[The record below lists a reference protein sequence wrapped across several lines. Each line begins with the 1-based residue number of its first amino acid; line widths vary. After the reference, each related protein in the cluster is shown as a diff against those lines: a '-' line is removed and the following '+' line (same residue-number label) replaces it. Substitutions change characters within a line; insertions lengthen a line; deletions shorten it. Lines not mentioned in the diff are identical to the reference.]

1 MGTKVRILV
10 AGLIAGVMYKPDQV
24 VELPHALAKAH
35 AADGM
40 VDPNKEAVAYCV
52 NELGAAVIV
61 HQTPPTPEQVQLQA
75 EIATLEASLAA
86 AADEDKA
93 AIQEQIDAAVSAQQ

>member
-10 AGLIAGVMYKPDQV
+10 AGPIAGVMYKPNQV

-35 AADGM
+35 AADGI
-40 VDPNKEAVAYCV
+40 VDPHNEAVAYCV

-75 EIATLEASLAA
+75 EIASLEALLAA
-86 AADEDKA
+86 ADDEDRA